1 MSYFIVLQYL
11 LEVEGID
18 VEELEEDKDEDEE
31 VTTAIDMEVDGTE
44 T

>member
-11 LEVEGID
+11 FEVEGID
-18 VEELEEDKDEDEE
+18 TEELEEDEEEE
-31 VTTAIDMEVDGTE
+31 VTTAVDMEMDGTE

>member
-11 LEVEGID
+11 FEVEGID
-18 VEELEEDKDEDEE
+18 IEELEEDEEEE
-31 VTTAIDMEVDGTE
+31 VTTAVDMEMDGTE